1 MIWEGVYN
9 KMGTVTKVKIM
20 VMDNNIMVLARVRS
34 NIIENFKLRKVF

>member
-9 KMGTVTKVKIM
+9 KMGKVTKVKIM